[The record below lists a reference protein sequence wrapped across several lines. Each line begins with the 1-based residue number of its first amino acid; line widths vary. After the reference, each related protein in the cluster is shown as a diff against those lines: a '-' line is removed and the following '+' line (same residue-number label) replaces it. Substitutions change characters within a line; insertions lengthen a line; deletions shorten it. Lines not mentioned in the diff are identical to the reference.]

1 MHTLLYQGTLYY
13 TKVQLGVVVDMFE
26 SIFRQIGTA
35 GGIMANKRDN
45 GRRLGVADF
54 VEELEIFQKI
64 YTNHDENNKYN
75 KMPKTWSY

>member
-1 MHTLLYQGTLYY
+1 
-13 TKVQLGVVVDMFE
+13 
-26 SIFRQIGTA
+26 
-35 GGIMANKRDN
+35 MANKRDD
-45 GRRLGVADF
+45 GRRLGVTDF